1 MEEARA
7 HVYIEGRVQGVFFRA
22 STREEARLL
31 GLRGWVKNCRDGRVE
46 AVFEG
51 ESQKVEEVLKWC
63 NKGPAGASVT
73 KVDVS
78 REQPTNEFDTFSIEH

>member
-1 MEEARA
+1 MEEVKV

-31 GLRGWVKNCRDGRVE
+31 GLRGWVKNCWDGRVE

-51 ESQKVEEVLKWC
+51 ESQKVEDVLKWC
-63 NKGPAGASVT
+63 NKGPAGALVT
-73 KVDVS
+73 KVNVN
-78 REQPTNEFDTFSIEH
+78 REQPTNEFDTFSIK